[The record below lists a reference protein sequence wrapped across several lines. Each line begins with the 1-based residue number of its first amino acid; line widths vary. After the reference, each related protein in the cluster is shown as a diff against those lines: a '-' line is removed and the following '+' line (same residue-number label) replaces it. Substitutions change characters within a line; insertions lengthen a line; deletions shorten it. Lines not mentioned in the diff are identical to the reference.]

1 MNYTPEM
8 ELFGEEYV
16 AEEGHE
22 GLYTPSETSCIM
34 PDSLVTYGGKLYVLT
49 NENSCSAAT
58 LFPANVLRSHRG
70 VIVGRETRT
79 AYSHMT
85 ALKFADFMLPNSKY
99 IWRIPLVKCIFD
111 ETESPRIPRGRG
123 VIPDV
128 YVPLTY
134 EEVAFTDGDAILAR
148 ALQMIAEGEYL
159 GDNPFEEASAPQSR
173 DMTALI
179 VITALISSLSVLLAV
194 FAGKRRRKNKTGA

>member
-1 MNYTPEM
+1 
-8 ELFGEEYV
+8 
-16 AEEGHE
+16 
-22 GLYTPSETSCIM
+22 
-34 PDSLVTYGGKLYVLT
+34 
-49 NENSCSAAT
+49 
-58 LFPANVLRSHRG
+58 
-70 VIVGRETRT
+70 
-79 AYSHMT
+79 MT

-159 GDNPFEEASAPQSR
+159 KDNPLEEASDPQSR

-179 VITALISSLSVLLAV
+179 VITALISALSVLLAV
-194 FAGKRRRKNKTGA
+194 VAGKRRRKNKTGA